1 LKIRLLIGFTVFL
14 LLVACSPEED
24 KDDQILSSNVQY
36 IGDNNLFLSSLESLE
51 IDFENLSTIN
61 LDLTDNKLVLIEPS
75 YVPHI
80 SRELIITALKEG
92 YYVFF
97 INLDDSRIIQEAYF
111 NHLTYDNFNK
121 DKIWTEHLYLYDGE
135 LQSVSIP
142 TDPEIEHNLLEWLQ
156 YFDKHKLE
164 TL

>member
-1 LKIRLLIGFTVFL
+1 MKIRLLIGFTVFL

-24 KDDQILSSNVQY
+24 KEDQLLSSNVQY

-61 LDLTDNKLVLIEPS
+61 LNLPDNKLVLIEPS
-75 YVPHI
+75 YIPHI

-111 NHLTYDNFNK
+111 GVIPYDIANK
-121 DKIWTEHLYLYDGE
+121 DKIWTEHLYLKDGQ
-135 LQSVSIP
+135 LQSVTIP
-142 TDPEIEHNLLEWLQ
+142 TDPVIEQNLLEWLQ
-156 YFDKHKLE
+156 YFDNHKLPM
-164 TL
+164 